1 MMILKL
7 VKLIPFAPKELFSA
21 HTLDFLSS
29 VAMLRTRKNLRMDK
43 KQPHFDLK
51 PKV

>member
-1 MMILKL
+1 MI
-7 VKLIPFAPKELFSA
+7 VKLFKLISFPLNELFSA

-51 PKV
+51 LKV